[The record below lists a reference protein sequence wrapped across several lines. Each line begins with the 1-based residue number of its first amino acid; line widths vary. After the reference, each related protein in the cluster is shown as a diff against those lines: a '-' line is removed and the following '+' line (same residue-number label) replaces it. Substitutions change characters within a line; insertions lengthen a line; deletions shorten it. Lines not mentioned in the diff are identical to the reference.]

1 MLENIFQKAQ
11 IANVRFN
18 RILVYW
24 TWLILQ
30 QEHSISTSV
39 WCLLSNRAFS
49 TRISRS
55 HNQSIYAVYDGN
67 QTQRPELI
75 PNARWSKR
83 QNILN
88 FC

>member
-1 MLENIFQKAQ
+1 MLENIFQKVQ
-11 IANVRFN
+11 IVRFN
-18 RILVYW
+18 RILAYW
-24 TWLILQ
+24 IRLILQ

-49 TRISRS
+49 TRISRF

-67 QTQRPELI
+67 QTQGPELI
-75 PNARWSKR
+75 PINARWSKR